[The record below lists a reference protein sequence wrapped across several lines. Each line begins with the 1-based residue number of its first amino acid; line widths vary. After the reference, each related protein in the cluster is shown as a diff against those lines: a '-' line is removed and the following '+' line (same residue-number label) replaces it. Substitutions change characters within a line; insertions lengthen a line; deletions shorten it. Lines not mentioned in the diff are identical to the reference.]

1 MVLKTISDKPAPK
14 CQVKTKWTVV
24 GHFTCQSDGG
34 RGLSKICDPFWQNEH
49 VLILSYR
56 QKSEECR
63 ECENTYFLNVLI
75 VTHFASTGHIC

>member
-34 RGLSKICDPFWQNEH
+34 RVLSKICDPCWQNEH
-49 VLILSYR
+49 ALILSYR
-56 QKSEECR
+56 QKVKNV
-63 ECENTYFLNVLI
+63 ENVKI
-75 VTHFASTGHIC
+75 HIF